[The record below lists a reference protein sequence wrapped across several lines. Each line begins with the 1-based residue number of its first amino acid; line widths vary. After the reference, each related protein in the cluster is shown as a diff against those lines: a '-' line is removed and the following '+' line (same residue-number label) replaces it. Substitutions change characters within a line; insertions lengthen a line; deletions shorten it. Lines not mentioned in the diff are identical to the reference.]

1 MPIQLKLGQTFPTIL
16 SARDAI
22 NRLVIDNGKSYKIH
36 TLNAGMHIIQCRN
49 TRNSSCN
56 FYIRASLSKKTAIIS
71 IITLR
76 SYHSCNPQIHY
87 KFCEAS
93 QIWYLAPHHRAAVS
107 HKRIIITKQII
118 ANEREQYGN
127 TISYSAAYRVRASLR
142 EEFDGKEEDNF
153 Q

>member
-1 MPIQLKLGQTFPTIL
+1 MSISLSFFEAPEVGFVPGQLVLGKLKSPPRITF
-16 SARDAI
+16 
-22 NRLVIDNGKSYKIH
+22 G
-36 TLNAGMHIIQCRN
+36 AGEGRSL
-49 TRNSSCN
+49 R
-56 FYIRASLSKKTAIIS
+56 RAASLSKKTAIIS